1 MSLPVER
8 AYRRLG
14 RGTDA
19 WLGPEH
25 LLYFRRQLFS
35 QHAKRFAYGDI
46 QAITLRQTRRYVRWH
61 ALLLTLAFAC
71 SLPMIAAQVKS
82 ASPWAVGILALPSL
96 ALLAGSLVHWRRGP
110 TCAFHVR
117 TAVQIEEIRSLR
129 RLRTAREAFH
139 LLRRE
144 IARVQQTDGTA
155 PLAETDMPA
164 WYAGPEAAEPARPVL
179 ERRAPQRRDYN
190 GWAHALLFISL
201 LLSTVISAVVLIQL
215 DRLVYTLAVINL
227 AMIVGSLVGALVMQ
241 HTRHVTNELRVMG
254 WVCTAYLVVSKVV
267 SGSVTPNEFF
277 QFLFF
282 TGEMNVWE
290 HEGFLTNIIITMT
303 IELALS
309 LFGFYFL
316 AQFRGQS
323 RKRPETGGPAM
334 RETYPAHE
342 PLEETGEEEQP

>member
-139 LLRRE
+139 LLRRSFG
-144 IARVQQTDGTA
+144 ARV
-155 PLAETDMPA
+155 
-164 WYAGPEAAEPARPVL
+164 V
-179 ERRAPQRRDYN
+179 RR
-190 GWAHALLFISL
+190 
-201 LLSTVISAVVLIQL
+201 
-215 DRLVYTLAVINL
+215 
-227 AMIVGSLVGALVMQ
+227 
-241 HTRHVTNELRVMG
+241 
-254 WVCTAYLVVSKVV
+254 
-267 SGSVTPNEFF
+267 
-277 QFLFF
+277 
-282 TGEMNVWE
+282 
-290 HEGFLTNIIITMT
+290 
-303 IELALS
+303 
-309 LFGFYFL
+309 
-316 AQFRGQS
+316 
-323 RKRPETGGPAM
+323 
-334 RETYPAHE
+334 
-342 PLEETGEEEQP
+342 